1 MKQHEGKKKK
11 KVNVK
16 EKRTKR
22 EPQRKPEPAARPTSG
37 NGRKKTGF
45 DQDIED
51 LD

>member
-16 EKRTKR
+16 ENEQNGNHNENLNRL
-22 EPQRKPEPAARPTSG
+22 QDQLPETDA
-37 NGRKKTGF
+37 KTGF